1 MHRRISFQWG
11 VQMYNVNQLRLAD
24 SNDAAAILEWF
35 FAVQWGLE
43 LQYLDELGAYNID
56 SGV

>member
-1 MHRRISFQWG
+1 ML
-11 VQMYNVNQLRLAD
+11 NVNQLRLAD

>member
-1 MHRRISFQWG
+1 
-11 VQMYNVNQLRLAD
+11 MYNVNQLRLAD

-35 FAVQWGLE
+35 FAVKWGLE